1 MKTSKKIIS
10 LLLSAAII
18 MSAMVITAVS
28 AAAAADGSEVYFDN
42 SVFNWENVYIYAYGT
57 KENAKWPGQLM
68 SATDDGLYKAS
79 FTSAYKSESIIFN
92 NGKEKDEGK
101 EQYPKASGLSLKAG
115 QCKLLTAAKQWVDY
129 GKPDSHGYGI
139 VYKAS
144 GTSFSSEFLQVQ
156 LGLKNASVGYYSVD
170 GSAKKSYTDGTII
183 KIGEGKIGN
192 SEITLVLT
200 ATGDDGVETTQTFTY
215 NKTFTAGK
223 TTFSADSDGH
233 TTAPESGY
241 YGTNPNMQLGKYK
254 TISVDGDVSDWD
266 SSMIIAQGTANDDPR
281 VYMPSSMHEQPW
293 DAYALYGAWDDENL
307 YFMWEMANTSYI
319 TSPSDNFAASNEAR
333 PWRNSIPMYIALS
346 IDPSKQA
353 TGKAVGTNKDGSV
366 YTNPFVWG
374 CDGGVAKDGD

>member
-233 TTAPESGY
+233 TTA
-241 YGTNPNMQLGKYK
+241 Q
-254 TISVDGDVSDWD
+254 
-266 SSMIIAQGTANDDPR
+266 
-281 VYMPSSMHEQPW
+281 
-293 DAYALYGAWDDENL
+293 
-307 YFMWEMANTSYI
+307 
-319 TSPSDNFAASNEAR
+319 
-333 PWRNSIPMYIALS
+333 
-346 IDPSKQA
+346 
-353 TGKAVGTNKDGSV
+353 
-366 YTNPFVWG
+366 
-374 CDGGVAKDGD
+374 

>member
-1 MKTSKKIIS
+1 
-10 LLLSAAII
+10 

-156 LGLKNASVGYYSVD
+156 LGLK
-170 GSAKKSYTDGTII
+170 KC
-183 KIGEGKIGN
+183 
-192 SEITLVLT
+192 
-200 ATGDDGVETTQTFTY
+200 
-215 NKTFTAGK
+215 
-223 TTFSADSDGH
+223 
-233 TTAPESGY
+233 
-241 YGTNPNMQLGKYK
+241 
-254 TISVDGDVSDWD
+254 
-266 SSMIIAQGTANDDPR
+266 
-281 VYMPSSMHEQPW
+281 
-293 DAYALYGAWDDENL
+293 
-307 YFMWEMANTSYI
+307 
-319 TSPSDNFAASNEAR
+319 
-333 PWRNSIPMYIALS
+333 LS
-346 IDPSKQA
+346 RIL
-353 TGKAVGTNKDGSV
+353 
-366 YTNPFVWG
+366 F
-374 CDGGVAKDGD
+374 C

>member
-200 ATGDDGVETTQTFTY
+200 ATSDLRLSLTTKHLQQAKQLFLLTRTDTQQLPKAAITEQTRICSWVNTRQFLL
-215 NKTFTAGK
+215 TA
-223 TTFSADSDGH
+223 
-233 TTAPESGY
+233 
-241 YGTNPNMQLGKYK
+241 M
-254 TISVDGDVSDWD
+254 
-266 SSMIIAQGTANDDPR
+266 
-281 VYMPSSMHEQPW
+281 
-293 DAYALYGAWDDENL
+293 
-307 YFMWEMANTSYI
+307 
-319 TSPSDNFAASNEAR
+319 
-333 PWRNSIPMYIALS
+333 
-346 IDPSKQA
+346 
-353 TGKAVGTNKDGSV
+353 
-366 YTNPFVWG
+366 
-374 CDGGVAKDGD
+374 